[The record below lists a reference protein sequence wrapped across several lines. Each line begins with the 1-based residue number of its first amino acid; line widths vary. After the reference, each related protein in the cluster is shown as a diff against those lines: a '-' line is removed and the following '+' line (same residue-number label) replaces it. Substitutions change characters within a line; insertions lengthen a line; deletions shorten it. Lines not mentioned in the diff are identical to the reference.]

1 MAMGMKETRKVW
13 VSLLLEI
20 EAGKEKKCAGKKEKN
35 RRRQQQKQCR
45 GQPAEQGWL
54 GRFRGKKKEKN
65 VSGQH
70 QRPWRTAAAAAGG
83 SDGSFRWVFQM
94 GLSDGLFRWFGW
106 MVWPDG
112 FRQQQQQG
120 GVSVFFR
127 SSCLQQKHSAGAA
140 GTRGR
145 TAGDFDERDALK
157 AQEENQE
164 EREDWVQREQAVGG
178 EDKIGGRMPWVRQMA
193 VSDVQSEKES
203 I

>member
-1 MAMGMKETRKVW
+1 
-13 VSLLLEI
+13 
-20 EAGKEKKCAGKKEKN
+20 
-35 RRRQQQKQCR
+35 
-45 GQPAEQGWL
+45 
-54 GRFRGKKKEKN
+54 
-65 VSGQH
+65 
-70 QRPWRTAAAAAGG
+70 
-83 SDGSFRWVFQM
+83 
-94 GLSDGLFRWFGW
+94 
-106 MVWPDG
+106 
-112 FRQQQQQG
+112 
-120 GVSVFFR
+120 
-127 SSCLQQKHSAGAA
+127 LQQKHSAGAA